1 MGALKARALR
11 LIAFALALGAGQA
24 LAQSQQASEP
34 TIKAAFLYKFAGYVE
49 WPATALPAPE
59 TAVTIAIAGNNEVA
73 EELDRLVPGRKVNG
87 RPVLVRRLRAGED
100 PRGAHLVFVGRGE
113 PNPGVLARAAQ
124 QAGAL
129 VVAESERGLEQGA
142 AINFVPME
150 DRIGFDVSLEAAEK
164 AGVRISSRM
173 LGVARKVVSR

>member
-1 MGALKARALR
+1 MLALR
-11 LIAFALALGAGQA
+11 LAAAWSCLALCATA
-24 LAQSQQASEP
+24 AHAQQASEA
-34 TIKAAFLYKFAGYVE
+34 TVKAAFLYKFAGYVE

-59 TAVTIAIAGNNEVA
+59 TAVTIAVAGNNEVA
-73 EELDRLVPGRKVNG
+73 EELEKLVPGRKVNG
-87 RPVLVRRLRAGED
+87 RPVLVRRLRSGED
-100 PRGAHLVFVGRGE
+100 PRGAHVVFVGRGE
-113 PNPGVLARAAQ
+113 TNPGVLARAAQ

-129 VVAESERGLEQGA
+129 VVAEGERGLEQGA

>member
-1 MGALKARALR
+1 MLVLR
-11 LIAFALALGAGQA
+11 LATLWSCLALCATA
-24 LAQSQQASEP
+24 AHAQQASEA
-34 TIKAAFLYKFAGYVE
+34 TVKAAFLYKFAGYVE

-113 PNPGVLARAAQ
+113 PSPGVLARAAQ

-129 VVAESERGLEQGA
+129 VVGESERGLEQGA

-173 LGVARKVVSR
+173 LGVARKVVPR